1 MYYLLHTGLDE
12 DSKTDREEMKTDTD
26 TESEEEEVKVF
37 EDDRPPTETKYV
49 ENAREELGQVRT
61 SLNVGQILVTEV
73 MTLCYWRSDSVN
85 SCTTILLIEVM
96 TSVTGGQCQHH
107 NASKRGHEQ
116 TEATVQ
122 Y

>member
-1 MYYLLHTGLDE
+1 
-12 DSKTDREEMKTDTD
+12 MKTDTES
-26 TESEEEEVKVF
+26 ESEEEEVKVF

-61 SLNVGQILVTEV
+61 SLNVDQILVTEGHDLFA
-73 MTLCYWRSDSVN
+73 TIN
-85 SCTTILLIEVM
+85 SCTTILLIEVV
-96 TSVTGGQCQHH
+96 TSVTEGQCHHH

-116 TEATVQ
+116 AEAPVQ